1 MFVSTINLENNEHP
15 YHSTQIWYFLSQFIC
30 YTHSYPYTNFCSPLL
45 ITWFPSH
52 KLSSHLSISSFTPW
66 CKYILSTSN
75 YPLPNCLWCFSS
87 CSFHVFFCLWHPD
100 SLLDSA
106 FCPLMLLVSW
116 YFSLPADFAPC
127 PLSPYPACACIT
139 FHKGEASELLES
151 LVLWAVSFWG
161 VFPFCHKCS
170 SPQ

>member
-1 MFVSTINLENNEHP
+1 MFVSTINLENIEHP

-45 ITWFPSH
+45 ITWFPSR

-75 YPLPNCLWCFSS
+75 CPLPNCLWCLLS
-87 CSFHVFFCLWHPD
+87 CLFCLWHPD

-106 FCPLMLLVSW
+106 FYPLMLLVSW

-139 FHKGEASELLES
+139 FHKGEAAELLES
-151 LVLWAVSFWG
+151 LVLWAVSFLG
-161 VFPFCHKCS
+161 GFPFLS
-170 SPQ
+170 